1 MTASD
6 VVRKLTAIFSAD
18 VKGYSRLMGD
28 DEVATIHTLASHR
41 ELMTTIIQRNRGRV
55 IDSPGDNLLA
65 EFVSV
70 VDAVQCAVDIQHSL
84 KERNDELDPSRR
96 MEFRIGVNVGDVIV
110 EGDRIY
116 GDGVNIAARLE
127 SLAEGGG
134 ICISS
139 SVHEQVENKL
149 PFRYVDLGEQ
159 TIKNI
164 TRPVRVFRVQMEPEQ
179 DDVSSLQPLTL
190 PNRPSIAVLP
200 FLNLSGDP
208 EQAYFSD
215 GITEDLI
222 TDLSKLS
229 GLFVISRN
237 SVFLYKGKAVR
248 PEQVSLEL
256 GVRYVLEGS
265 VRKVGN
271 RVRITAQLID
281 ATTGYH
287 LWAERYDRELQDI
300 FAVQDE
306 VTQKIVAALQIKL
319 TMGEQVR
326 SKRPPTSNMEA
337 YDYFLRGLEY
347 RSQRTR
353 ESNTQAR
360 QMFEHAI
367 ALDPQFASAYAMLGL
382 TYLTEIVSQW
392 NQDPHAADRLLQLA
406 QHAVALDDAQPAAYE
421 TLAYAYLTKKQHE
434 QAMAAAERAVTLDP
448 NSADACQALG
458 DVRIFMGRGE
468 EAVALIEKAMRL
480 NPRHPITYLW
490 TLGQAYRLVG
500 KREEALSVLRRAIA
514 RNPDYLAA
522 HMVAAVV
529 CYELGRSE
537 EARAE
542 AAEVLRINPQYSL
555 DAVKQRMP
563 IKDPA
568 ALAQFIAALEGAGL
582 R

>member
-1 MTASD
+1 
-6 VVRKLTAIFSAD
+6 
-18 VKGYSRLMGD
+18 MGD
-28 DEVATIHTLASHR
+28 DEVATIHTLASYR
-41 ELMTTIIQRNRGRV
+41 ELMTTIIQQSRGRV

-65 EFVSV
+65 EFASV
-70 VDAVQCAVDIQHSL
+70 VDAVQCAMDIQHNL
-84 KERNDELDPSRR
+84 QERNAELEPSRR

-149 PFRYVDLGEQ
+149 PFKYVDMGEQ
-159 TIKNI
+159 TVKNI
-164 TRPVRVFRVQMEPEQ
+164 ARPVRVFRVRMEPEQ
-179 DDVSSLQPLTL
+179 DGAPSLRTLTL
-190 PNRPSIAVLP
+190 PDKPSIAVLP
-200 FLNLSGDP
+200 FLNLSGDL
-208 EQAYFSD
+208 EQVYFSD

-237 SVFLYKGKAVR
+237 SVFLYKEKAVR
-248 PEQVSLEL
+248 PEQVGLEL

-265 VRKVGN
+265 VRKAGN

-281 ATTGYH
+281 AATGYH

-306 VTQKIVAALQIKL
+306 VTQKIVSALQVKL
-319 TMGEQVR
+319 TMGEQGR
-326 SKRPPTSNMEA
+326 LKRPPTQNLEA
-337 YDYFLRGLEY
+337 YDCFLRGLEY
-347 RSQRTR
+347 RSQRTQ

-360 QMFEHAI
+360 RMFERAI
-367 ALDPQFASAYAMLGL
+367 ELDPQFASAYAVLGL
-382 TYLTEIVSQW
+382 TYLTEIASQW

-421 TLAYAYLTKKQHE
+421 TLAYAYLTTKQHE
-434 QAMAAAERAVTLDP
+434 QAMTAAERAVALDP
-448 NSADACQALG
+448 NSADAYQALG
-458 DVRIFMGRGE
+458 DVLIFIGRGE
-468 EAVALIEKAMRL
+468 EAVILIEKAMRL
-480 NPRHPITYLW
+480 NPRHPVTYLW

-500 KREEALSVLRRAIA
+500 KQEEAVSVLQRAIV

-522 HMVAAVV
+522 HMLLAVV
-529 CYELGRSE
+529 FYDLSRNE

-555 DAVKQRMP
+555 DLVRQRMP
-563 IKDPA
+563 IKDPT
-568 ALAQFIAALEGAGL
+568 ALAHFMTALEGAGL
-582 R
+582 Q